1 MMARS
6 PLTFG
11 LFYVL
16 VGYYAVYYTLVLRK
30 SQLLGPADI
39 EEESSA
45 AAPS

>member
-30 SQLLGPADI
+30 SQHLGPADI